1 MKPVECTVKRNRLR
15 LDLPNRGRPVRLPET
30 RLTRSRSLMK
40 RRFVPVL
47 LLVLATGICGGIIWF
62 NFFRAQMIAGF
73 FATMKA
79 PAQAVSAVEVKA
91 REWTPGISAIG
102 TIRAENGV
110 ELAVQIGGVVREVNL
125 KPNKQFG
132 KGEILIQLD
141 DAVERAD
148 LLDVKAAV
156 GLNEQNLER
165 AAALRARGSGTEV
178 AHDQAQAQLATAR
191 SRMARLEA
199 TIDQK
204 ALKAPF
210 DGVAGI
216 SRVDV
221 GQYLQPGTV
230 VATFQD
236 LSRMKVD
243 FTVPEQLA
251 SQLTFGQAAAFA
263 LAEGDWSMA
272 GKVVGIDPRVD
283 PKTRLVS
290 VQAAVSDSN
299 GRNILPGQFIR
310 VRVELAPQPNVL
322 TVPQTAVVSSLYGDY
337 VFVIEADAKDGQSSE
352 VARQVFVK
360 VGRRDGGVSEVL
372 SGLTPGQ
379 KVVASGQN
387 KLQSGTAVK
396 INNSIDVTQLTIPA
410 QR

>member
-1 MKPVECTVKRNRLR
+1 
-15 LDLPNRGRPVRLPET
+15 
-30 RLTRSRSLMK
+30 MK
-40 RRFVPVL
+40 RRVVPVVF
-47 LLVLATGICGGIIWF
+47 LVLSIGICGGLVWF
-62 NFFRAQMIAGF
+62 NFFRDKMITGF
-73 FATMKA
+73 FATMKT
-79 PAQAVSAVEVKA
+79 PAQTVSAVEVKA
-91 REWTPGISAIG
+91 RDWTPGINALG

-110 ELAVQIGGVVREVNL
+110 ELAMQASGLVKEVKL
-125 KPNKQFG
+125 KPNQQFA
-132 KGEILIQLD
+132 KGEILVQLD

-156 GLNEQNLER
+156 NLNEENLKR
-165 AAALRARGSGTEV
+165 AAELRAKGSGTDV
-178 AHDQAQAQLATAR
+178 AYDQAQALLATAR

-199 TIDQK
+199 VIDQK

-243 FTVPEQLA
+243 FTVPEQMI
-251 SQLTFGQAAAFA
+251 SQLELGQAVALA

-272 GKVVGIDPRVD
+272 GKVIGIDARID

-290 VQAAVSDSN
+290 VQAAISDSK
-299 GRNILPGQFIR
+299 GRAVLPGQFVR
-310 VRVELAPQPNVL
+310 VRVELRPQTDVL

-337 VFVIEADAKDGQSSE
+337 VFVIETEAKDGESRE
-352 VARQVFVK
+352 VARQMFVK
-360 VGRRDGGVSEVL
+360 VGRREGAVSEIL
-372 SGLTPGQ
+372 SGVAPGQ
-379 KVVASGQN
+379 KIVASGQN
-387 KLQSGTAVK
+387 KLQSGSMVK
-396 INNSIDVTQLTIPA
+396 INNSIDVTDLQIPA

>member
-1 MKPVECTVKRNRLR
+1 
-15 LDLPNRGRPVRLPET
+15 
-30 RLTRSRSLMK
+30 MK
-40 RRFVPVL
+40 RRLVAALF
-47 LLVLATGICGGIIWF
+47 LVLALGVCGGIVWF
-62 NFFRAQMIAGF
+62 NFFRDQMIAGF

-79 PAQAVSAVEVKA
+79 PAQTVSAVEVKA
-91 REWTPGISAIG
+91 REWTPGINAIG
-102 TIRAENGV
+102 TTRAENGV
-110 ELAVQIGGVVREVNL
+110 ELAVQTAGVVRQVNL
-125 KPNKQFG
+125 EPNKQFA
-132 KGEILIQLD
+132 KGEILVQLD

-156 GLNEQNLER
+156 SLSEQSLER
-165 AAALRARGSGTEV
+165 ATALRARGAGTEV
-178 AHDQAQAQLATAR
+178 AQDQAQAQLAAAR

-236 LSRMKVD
+236 LSSMKVD
-243 FTVPEQLA
+243 FTVPEQAA
-251 SQLTFGQAAAFA
+251 SQVRLGQDVAVGFG
-263 LAEGDWSMA
+263 EGDLSMA
-272 GKVVGIDPRVD
+272 GKVIGIDPRVD
-283 PKTRLVS
+283 PKTRLVA
-290 VQAAVSDSN
+290 VQAAISDTA
-299 GRNILPGQFIR
+299 GQRVLPGQFVR
-310 VRVELAPQPNVL
+310 VRVELKPQPNVL

-337 VFVIEADAKDGQSSE
+337 VFVIEAEQKDGASRD

-360 VGRRDGGVSEVL
+360 VGRRDGGVSEIL

-396 INNSIDVTQLTIPA
+396 INNSIDVTQLTTKA
-410 QR
+410 ER

>member
-1 MKPVECTVKRNRLR
+1 
-15 LDLPNRGRPVRLPET
+15 
-30 RLTRSRSLMK
+30 
-40 RRFVPVL
+40 
-47 LLVLATGICGGIIWF
+47 
-62 NFFRAQMIAGF
+62 
-73 FATMKA
+73 MKA
-79 PAQAVSAVEVKA
+79 PAQAVSAVEVKT

-102 TIRAENGV
+102 STRAENGV
-110 ELAVQIGGVVREVNL
+110 ELAVQTGGVVREINL

-132 KGEILIQLD
+132 KGEILVQLD

-156 GLNEQNLER
+156 ALNEQNLER

-210 DGVAGI
+210 AGVAGI
-216 SRVDV
+216 SQIDV

-243 FTVPEQLA
+243 FTVPEQSA
-251 SQLTFGQAAAFA
+251 SQLKLGQTVAFA

-272 GKVVGIDPRVD
+272 GNVIGIDARVD

-290 VQAAVSDSN
+290 VQAALSDSN

-310 VRVELAPQPNVL
+310 VRVELPRSP
-322 TVPQTAVVSSLYGDY
+322 TCSRCRRRRSSRA
-337 VFVIEADAKDGQSSE
+337 FMATTSS
-352 VARQVFVK
+352 
-360 VGRRDGGVSEVL
+360 
-372 SGLTPGQ
+372 
-379 KVVASGQN
+379 
-387 KLQSGTAVK
+387 
-396 INNSIDVTQLTIPA
+396 
-410 QR
+410 

>member
-1 MKPVECTVKRNRLR
+1 
-15 LDLPNRGRPVRLPET
+15 
-30 RLTRSRSLMK
+30 MK
-40 RRFVPVL
+40 RRVVPVVF
-47 LLVLATGICGGIIWF
+47 LVLSIAICGGLVWF
-62 NFFRAQMIAGF
+62 NFFRDKMIAGF

-79 PAQAVSAVEVKA
+79 PAQTVSAVEVKA
-91 REWTPGISAIG
+91 RDWRPGIDALGSV
-102 TIRAENGV
+102 RAENGV
-110 ELAVQIGGVVREVNL
+110 ELAMQTSGLVKEVKL
-125 KPNKQFG
+125 KPNEKFA
-132 KGEILIQLD
+132 KGEVLVQLD

-156 GLNEQNLER
+156 SLNEQNLKR
-165 AAALRARGSGTEV
+165 AAELRAKGSGTDV
-178 AHDQAQAQLATAR
+178 AHDQAQALLATAR

-199 TIDQK
+199 VIDQK

-210 DGVAGI
+210 AGVAGI

-243 FTVPEQLA
+243 FTVPEQMI
-251 SQLTFGQAAAFA
+251 SQLKLGQTVALAFA
-263 LAEGDWSMA
+263 QDEWLMSGQ
-272 GKVVGIDPRVD
+272 VIGIDARVD

-290 VQAAVSDSN
+290 VQAAVTDSK
-299 GRNILPGQFIR
+299 GKAVLPGQFVR
-310 VRVELAPQPNVL
+310 VRVELPPQPNVL
-322 TVPQTAVVSSLYGDY
+322 TVPQTAVISSLYGDY
-337 VFVIEADAKDGQSSE
+337 VFVIEAEATNGESRQ

-360 VGRRDGGVSEVL
+360 VGRRDGGASEIL
-372 SGLTPGQ
+372 SGVAQGQ

-387 KLQSGTAVK
+387 KLQSGTPVK
-396 INNSIDVTQLTIPA
+396 INNSIDVTDLQIPA

>member
-1 MKPVECTVKRNRLR
+1 
-15 LDLPNRGRPVRLPET
+15 
-30 RLTRSRSLMK
+30 MK
-40 RRFVPVL
+40 RRLVPAV
-47 LLVLATGICGGIIWF
+47 LLVLAIGICGGLVWF
-62 NFFRAQMIAGF
+62 NFFRDQMIAGF

-79 PAQAVSAVEVKA
+79 PAQTVSAVEATA
-91 REWTPGISAIG
+91 RGWTPGINAIG
-102 TIRAENGV
+102 TTRAENGV
-110 ELAVQIGGVVREVNL
+110 ELALQAGGLVKEVKL
-125 KPNKQFG
+125 KPNQQFA
-132 KGEILIQLD
+132 KGDILVQLD

-156 GLNEQNLER
+156 SLNEQNLER

-178 AHDQAQAQLATAR
+178 AHDQAQALVATAR

-243 FTVPEQLA
+243 FTVPEQLI
-251 SQLTFGQAAAFA
+251 SQLTLGQAATFAF
-263 LAEGDWSMA
+263 AEGDWSMA
-272 GKVVGIDPRVD
+272 GKVIGIDARVD

-290 VQAAVSDSN
+290 VQAAISDSK
-299 GRNILPGQFIR
+299 GRTVLPGQFVR
-310 VRVELAPQPNVL
+310 VRVELPPQPAVL

-337 VFVIEADAKDGQSSE
+337 VFVIETDATNGESRE
-352 VARQVFVK
+352 VARQMFVK
-360 VGRRDGGVSEVL
+360 VGRREGGVSEIL

-387 KLQSGTAVK
+387 KLQSGTTVK

>member
-1 MKPVECTVKRNRLR
+1 
-15 LDLPNRGRPVRLPET
+15 
-30 RLTRSRSLMK
+30 MK
-40 RRFVPVL
+40 RRLTAAL
-47 LLVLATGICGGIIWF
+47 LLVLALAICGGLVWF
-62 NFFRAQMIAGF
+62 NFFRDQMIAGF
-73 FATMKA
+73 FASMKA
-79 PAQAVSAVEVKA
+79 PAQTVSAIEVKA
-91 REWTPGISAIG
+91 REWTPGINAIG
-102 TIRAENGV
+102 TTRAANGV
-110 ELAVQIGGVVREVNL
+110 ELAVQTGGVVKDVNIR
-125 KPNKQFG
+125 PNKQF
-132 KGEILIQLD
+132 KSGEILVQLD

-156 GLNEQNLER
+156 SLSEQSLER

-178 AHDQAQAQLATAR
+178 AEDQARAQLAAAR

-199 TIDQK
+199 VIDQK

-243 FTVPEQLA
+243 FTVPEQMA
-251 SQLTFGQAAAFA
+251 AQLKLGQGVSFA
-263 LAEGDWSMA
+263 LTEGDWSMS
-272 GKVVGIDPRVD
+272 GEVIGIDPRVD
-283 PKTRLVS
+283 PKTRLVA
-290 VQAAVSDSN
+290 VQAVIADAKDTT
-299 GRNILPGQFIR
+299 ILPGQFIR
-310 VRVELAPQPNVL
+310 VRVELKPQPNVL

-337 VFVIEADAKDGQSSE
+337 VFVIEAEAKDGESRE

-360 VGRRDGGVSEVL
+360 VGRRDGGVSEIV

-387 KLQSGTAVK
+387 KLQSGSAVK
-396 INNSIDVTQLTIPA
+396 INNSIDVTELTISA
-410 QR
+410 ER

>member
-1 MKPVECTVKRNRLR
+1 
-15 LDLPNRGRPVRLPET
+15 
-30 RLTRSRSLMK
+30 MK
-40 RRFVPVL
+40 RRLTAAL
-47 LLVLATGICGGIIWF
+47 LLILAVGVCGGIVWF

-79 PAQAVSAVEVKA
+79 PAQTVSAAEVKA

-125 KPNKQFG
+125 KPNKQFA
-132 KGEILIQLD
+132 KGEILVQLD

-148 LLDVKAAV
+148 LFDVKAAV
-156 GLNEQNLER
+156 SLNEQNLER

-243 FTVPEQLA
+243 FTIPEQLA
-251 SQLTFGQAAAFA
+251 SQLKLGQAVTFA

-272 GKVVGIDPRVD
+272 GNIIGIDARVD
-283 PKTRLVS
+283 AKTRLVS
-290 VQAAVSDSN
+290 VQAAISDSK
-299 GRNILPGQFIR
+299 GRTVLPGQFIR
-310 VRVELAPQPNVL
+310 VRVELPPQPNVL

-337 VFVIEADAKDGQSSE
+337 VFVIEADAQDGQSRE
-352 VARQVFVK
+352 VAQQVFVK
-360 VGRRDGGVSEVL
+360 VGRRDGGVSEIL
-372 SGLTPGQ
+372 SGLKPGQ

-387 KLQSGTAVK
+387 KLQSGTSVK
-396 INNSIDVTQLTIPA
+396 INNSIDITQLTIPA

>member
-1 MKPVECTVKRNRLR
+1 
-15 LDLPNRGRPVRLPET
+15 
-30 RLTRSRSLMK
+30 MK
-40 RRFVPVL
+40 RRVVPVVF
-47 LLVLATGICGGIIWF
+47 LVLSIGICGGLVWF
-62 NFFRAQMIAGF
+62 NFFRDQMITGF
-73 FATMKA
+73 FATMKT
-79 PAQAVSAVEVKA
+79 PAQTVSAVEVKA
-91 REWTPGISAIG
+91 RDWTPGINALG

-110 ELAVQIGGVVREVNL
+110 ELAMQASGLVKEVKL
-125 KPNKQFG
+125 KPNKQFT
-132 KGEILIQLD
+132 KGEILVQLD

-156 GLNEQNLER
+156 NLNEENLKR
-165 AAALRARGSGTEV
+165 AAELRAKGSGTDV
-178 AHDQAQAQLATAR
+178 AYDQAQALLATAR

-199 TIDQK
+199 VIDQK

-243 FTVPEQLA
+243 FTVPEQMIP
-251 SQLTFGQAAAFA
+251 QLELGQAVAFA

-272 GKVVGIDPRVD
+272 GKVIGIDARID

-290 VQAAVSDSN
+290 VQAAISDSK
-299 GRNILPGQFIR
+299 GRAVLPGQFVR
-310 VRVELAPQPNVL
+310 VRVELRPQTDVL

-337 VFVIEADAKDGQSSE
+337 VFVIETEAKDGESRE
-352 VARQVFVK
+352 VARQMFVK
-360 VGRRDGGVSEVL
+360 VGRREGAVSEIL
-372 SGLTPGQ
+372 SGVAPGQ
-379 KVVASGQN
+379 KIVASGQN
-387 KLQSGTAVK
+387 KLQSGSTVK
-396 INNSIDVTQLTIPA
+396 INNSIDVTDLQIPA

>member
-1 MKPVECTVKRNRLR
+1 
-15 LDLPNRGRPVRLPET
+15 
-30 RLTRSRSLMK
+30 MK
-40 RRFVPVL
+40 RRLVAAL
-47 LLVLATGICGGIIWF
+47 LLVLAIGVCGGIVWF

-79 PAQAVSAVEVKA
+79 PAQTVSAVEVKA
-91 REWTPGISAIG
+91 REWTPGINAIG

-125 KPNKQFG
+125 KPNKQFA
-132 KGEILIQLD
+132 KGEILVQLD

-251 SQLTFGQAAAFA
+251 SQLKLGQAVAFA

-272 GKVVGIDPRVD
+272 GKIIGIDARVD
-283 PKTRLVS
+283 SKTRLVS
-290 VQAAVSDSN
+290 VQAAISDSK
-299 GRNILPGQFIR
+299 GRTILPGQFIR
-310 VRVELAPQPNVL
+310 VRVELPPQPNVL

-337 VFVIEADAKDGQSSE
+337 VFVVEADAKDGESRE
-352 VARQVFVK
+352 VARQMFVK
-360 VGRRDGGVSEVL
+360 VGRRDGGVSEIL

>member
-1 MKPVECTVKRNRLR
+1 
-15 LDLPNRGRPVRLPET
+15 
-30 RLTRSRSLMK
+30 MK
-40 RRFVPVL
+40 RRLVPAL
-47 LLVLATGICGGIIWF
+47 LLVLAIGICGGLVWF
-62 NFFRAQMIAGF
+62 NFFRDQMIAGF

-79 PAQAVSAVEVKA
+79 PAQTVSAVEVTA
-91 REWTPGISAIG
+91 REWTPGINAIG
-102 TIRAENGV
+102 TTRAENGV
-110 ELAVQIGGVVREVNL
+110 ELAVQVGGLVKEVKL
-125 KPNKQFG
+125 KPNEQFA
-132 KGEILIQLD
+132 KGEILVQID

-156 GLNEQNLER
+156 SLNEQNLER

-178 AHDQAQAQLATAR
+178 AHDQAQAALATAR

-221 GQYLQPGTV
+221 GQYLQPGTA
-230 VATFQD
+230 VASFQD
-236 LSRMKVD
+236 LSRMKAD
-243 FTVPEQLA
+243 FTVPEQSA
-251 SQLTFGQAAAFA
+251 SQLKLGQAVGLA

-272 GKVVGIDPRVD
+272 GTIIGIDPRVD

-290 VQAAVSDSN
+290 VQAVISDSK
-299 GRNILPGQFIR
+299 GMTILPGQFIR
-310 VRVELAPQPNVL
+310 VRVKLAPQPNVL

-337 VFVIEADAKDGQSSE
+337 VFVIEADAKNGDNRE
-352 VARQVFVK
+352 VARQAFVK
-360 VGRRDGGVSEVL
+360 VGRRDGGVSEIL

>member
-1 MKPVECTVKRNRLR
+1 
-15 LDLPNRGRPVRLPET
+15 
-30 RLTRSRSLMK
+30 MK
-40 RRFVPVL
+40 RRLVPAV
-47 LLVLATGICGGIIWF
+47 LLVLAIGICGGLVWF
-62 NFFRAQMIAGF
+62 NFFRDQMIAGF

-79 PAQAVSAVEVKA
+79 PAQTVSAVEVTA
-91 REWTPGISAIG
+91 RGWAPGINAIG
-102 TIRAENGV
+102 TTRAENGV
-110 ELAVQIGGVVREVNL
+110 ELALQAGGLVKEVKL
-125 KPNKQFG
+125 KPNKQFA
-132 KGEILIQLD
+132 KGEILVQLD

-156 GLNEQNLER
+156 SLNEQNLER

-178 AHDQAQAQLATAR
+178 AHDQAQALVATAR

-243 FTVPEQLA
+243 FTVPEQSI
-251 SQLTFGQAAAFA
+251 SQLALGQAVTFA

-272 GKVVGIDPRVD
+272 GKIIGIDARVD

-290 VQAAVSDSN
+290 VQAAIADSK
-299 GRNILPGQFIR
+299 GRTVLPGQFVR
-310 VRVELAPQPNVL
+310 VRVELPAQPAVV

-337 VFVIEADAKDGQSSE
+337 VFVIETDAKDGESRE
-352 VARQVFVK
+352 VARQMFVK
-360 VGRRDGGVSEVL
+360 VGRREGGVSEIL
-372 SGLTPGQ
+372 SGLAPGQ

>member
-1 MKPVECTVKRNRLR
+1 
-15 LDLPNRGRPVRLPET
+15 
-30 RLTRSRSLMK
+30 
-40 RRFVPVL
+40 
-47 LLVLATGICGGIIWF
+47 
-62 NFFRAQMIAGF
+62 
-73 FATMKA
+73 
-79 PAQAVSAVEVKA
+79 
-91 REWTPGISAIG
+91 
-102 TIRAENGV
+102 
-110 ELAVQIGGVVREVNL
+110 
-125 KPNKQFG
+125 
-132 KGEILIQLD
+132 
-141 DAVERAD
+141 
-148 LLDVKAAV
+148 
-156 GLNEQNLER
+156 
-165 AAALRARGSGTEV
+165 
-178 AHDQAQAQLATAR
+178 
-191 SRMARLEA
+191 MARLEA

>member
-1 MKPVECTVKRNRLR
+1 
-15 LDLPNRGRPVRLPET
+15 
-30 RLTRSRSLMK
+30 MK
-40 RRFVPVL
+40 RRLVAAL
-47 LLVLATGICGGIIWF
+47 LLVLAIGICGGIVWF

-79 PAQAVSAVEVKA
+79 PAQTVSAVEVRA
-91 REWTPGISAIG
+91 REWTPGIGAIG

-125 KPNKQFG
+125 KPNKQFA
-132 KGEILIQLD
+132 KGEVLIQLD

-156 GLNEQNLER
+156 SLNEQNLER

-236 LSRMKVD
+236 LSRLKVD

-251 SQLTFGQAAAFA
+251 SQLKLEQAVAFA

-272 GKVVGIDPRVD
+272 GKIIGIDARVD
-283 PKTRLVS
+283 SKTRLVS
-290 VQAAVSDSN
+290 VQAAISDSK

-310 VRVELAPQPNVL
+310 VRVELPPQPNVL

-337 VFVIEADAKDGQSSE
+337 VFVIEADAKDGESRE
-352 VARQVFVK
+352 VARQMFVK
-360 VGRRDGGVSEVL
+360 VGRREGGISEIL
-372 SGLTPGQ
+372 SGLAPGQ

>member
-1 MKPVECTVKRNRLR
+1 
-15 LDLPNRGRPVRLPET
+15 
-30 RLTRSRSLMK
+30 MK
-40 RRFVPVL
+40 RRLTAAL
-47 LLVLATGICGGIIWF
+47 LLILAVGICGGIVWF

-73 FATMKA
+73 FATMKP

-125 KPNKQFG
+125 TPNKQFA
-132 KGEILIQLD
+132 KGEILVQLD

-156 GLNEQNLER
+156 SLNEQNLER

-236 LSRMKVD
+236 LSRMKAD

-251 SQLTFGQAAAFA
+251 SQLKLGQAVTFAF
-263 LAEGDWSMA
+263 AEGDWSMA
-272 GKVVGIDPRVD
+272 GKVIGIDARVD
-283 PKTRLVS
+283 AKTRLVS
-290 VQAAVSDSN
+290 VQAAISDSK
-299 GRNILPGQFIR
+299 GRTVLPGQFIR
-310 VRVELAPQPNVL
+310 VRVELPPQPNVL

-337 VFVIEADAKDGQSSE
+337 VFVIEADAKDGQSRE

-360 VGRRDGGVSEVL
+360 VGRRDGGVSEIL

-379 KVVASGQN
+379 RVVASGQN

>member
-1 MKPVECTVKRNRLR
+1 
-15 LDLPNRGRPVRLPET
+15 
-30 RLTRSRSLMK
+30 MK
-40 RRFVPVL
+40 RRVVPVVF
-47 LLVLATGICGGIIWF
+47 LVLSIGICGGLVWF
-62 NFFRAQMIAGF
+62 NFFRDKMITGF

-79 PAQAVSAVEVKA
+79 PAQTVSAVEVKA
-91 REWTPGISAIG
+91 RGWTPGIDALG
-102 TIRAENGV
+102 TVRAENGV
-110 ELAVQIGGVVREVNL
+110 ELALQASGLVKEVKL
-125 KPNKQFG
+125 KPNEKFA
-132 KGEILIQLD
+132 KGEVLVQLD

-156 GLNEQNLER
+156 SLNEQNLKR
-165 AAALRARGSGTEV
+165 ASELRAKGSGTDV
-178 AHDQAQAQLATAR
+178 AYDQAQALLATAR

-199 TIDQK
+199 VIDQK

-216 SRVDV
+216 SRIDV

-243 FTVPEQLA
+243 FTVPEQMI
-251 SQLTFGQAAAFA
+251 SQLKLGQTVALAFA
-263 LAEGDWSMA
+263 QGEWLMSGQ
-272 GKVVGIDPRVD
+272 VIGIDARVD

-290 VQAAVSDSN
+290 VQAAVTDSK
-299 GRNILPGQFIR
+299 GRAVLPGQFVH
-310 VRVELAPQPNVL
+310 VRVELPPQPNVL

-337 VFVIEADAKDGQSSE
+337 VFVIEADAKDGESRQ

-360 VGRRDGGVSEVL
+360 VGRREGGASEIL
-372 SGLTPGQ
+372 SGVAQGQ

-387 KLQSGTAVK
+387 KLQSGTTVK
-396 INNSIDVTQLTIPA
+396 INNSIDVTDLQVPA